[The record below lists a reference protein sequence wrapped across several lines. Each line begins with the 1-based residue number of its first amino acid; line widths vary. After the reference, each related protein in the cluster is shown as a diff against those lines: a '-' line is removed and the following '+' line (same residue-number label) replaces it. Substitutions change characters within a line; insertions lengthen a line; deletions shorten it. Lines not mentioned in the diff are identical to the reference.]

1 MKPTQEQI
9 LSALNK
15 LVRENKT
22 ELKAEK
28 IELGAI
34 DDLKKEL
41 SNSDKILKDMSK
53 LAKEKDG
60 VVSNIKSLVKQNDK
74 LASKGKSIE
83 SQGSENLRNLGLI
96 REKIE
101 KQAKELGLNA
111 NDIPQY
117 KESIKMIEKIKSA
130 DFGLLSGKIEITF
143 VTS

>member
-41 SNSDKILKDMSK
+41 SDSDKILKGMSK

-60 VVSNIKSLVKQNDK
+60 VVNNIKSLVKQNDK
-74 LASKGKSIE
+74 LASKGRSIE

-111 NDIPQY
+111 NDIPQF
-117 KESIKMIEKIKSA
+117 KESFKMIEKIKSA
-130 DFGLLSGKIEITF
+130 DFGLLSGKVEITF